1 MDPDANWNGRCAK
14 TGQRHRATFDDL
26 LAAIESVADQI
37 KVLVSAVDDLRCEVE
52 WQARN
57 ASLESAA
64 LAAAESERADEPD
77 DGVERNASSPD
88 QSDADDSLLSAA
100 GRLRAYEQ
108 CLTKAPRGLWLDE
121 WTNSEELDVLEIP
134 CGRIFSVSPDIWEAM
149 LDVRPAHVIGGE
161 GCDDC
166 EAAVE
171 NSWGGPYLL
180 AWRTDREYLIREL
193 VDEEACQ
200 LQTLCL
206 ECQAETARPAV
217 QQGKDTP
224 LESQLDLF

>member
-26 LAAIESVADQI
+26 CAAIESVADQI

-57 ASLESAA
+57 ASLEQAAPVSA
-64 LAAAESERADEPD
+64 EIEPADEPD
-77 DGVERNASSPD
+77 EGVEWKFSSPD
-88 QSDADDSLLSAA
+88 QCDLDNSLLTAA
-100 GRLRAYEQ
+100 GRLGAYEQ
-108 CLTKAPRGLWLDE
+108 CLTRAPRGLWLDE
-121 WTNSEELDVLEIP
+121 WSDSDELDVLEIP
-134 CGRIFSVSPDIWEAM
+134 CGRIFSMSPEIWEAI

-166 EAAVE
+166 EADGDH
-171 NSWGGPYLL
+171 SWGAPYLL
-180 AWRTDREYLIREL
+180 AWRTEREFLLREL
-193 VDEEACQ
+193 ADEEAGQ
-200 LQTLCL
+200 LQTLCI